1 MNLVRLGVL
10 VVGLLPLT
18 ACAAGDEKPTLEVAA
33 TSAPIPADIEEVHA
47 EMERIA
53 GSKMCETDADCAT
66 IPLGQRA
73 CGGPSGYMA
82 YSKLIG
88 TDAIVQLEEL
98 AKQSAELAHQNNLKN
113 QMMST
118 CEVMP
123 PAVAACIEQQ
133 CKITTARELIRSGTP
148 ANPNDGLTQ

>member
-1 MNLVRLGVL
+1 MNLVRLSVFA
-10 VVGLLPLT
+10 VSLLPIA
-18 ACAAGDEKPTLEVAA
+18 ACAASDEKPKLEVAA
-33 TSAPIPADIEEVHA
+33 TSAPVPSAIEDVYA

-88 TDAIVQLEEL
+88 MDAIVQLEAL
-98 AKQSAELAHQNNLKN
+98 AKQSEELARQNNLKN

-123 PAVAACIEQQ
+123 PAVAACVENQ
-133 CKITTARELIRSGTP
+133 CEISTARELIRSATP
-148 ANPNDGLTQ
+148 GNQNDGLTQ

>member
-1 MNLVRLGVL
+1 MKLVRLGVL
-10 VVGLLPLT
+10 VACLLPLS
-18 ACAAGDEKPTLEVAA
+18 ACAASDEKPKLDVAA
-33 TSAPIPADIEEVHA
+33 TSAPIPAAIEDVYA
-47 EMERIA
+47 EMERIV
-53 GSKMCETDADCAT
+53 GSRVCETDADCAT

-118 CEVMP
+118 CDVMP
-123 PAVAACIEQQ
+123 PAVAACVEQR

-148 ANPNDGLTQ
+148 VNKDDGLIQ